1 MNKKMSSQ
9 IRLEE
14 RLYEKVKSIAE
25 KELRSMNAQMEY
37 FIARAVEQYERDNGV
52 IQPQAEQ

>member
-1 MNKKMSSQ
+1 MNKMSSQ

-14 RLYEKVKSIAE
+14 RLYEKVKTIAE

-37 FIARAVEQYERDNGV
+37 FISRAVEQYERDNGA

>member
-1 MNKKMSSQ
+1 MPKMSSQ

-14 RLYEKVKSIAE
+14 KLYDKVKAIAE

-37 FIARAVEQYERDNGV
+37 FIIRGVENYEIDNGEV
-52 IQPQAEQ
+52 TIQIEG

>member
-1 MNKKMSSQ
+1 MPKMSSQ

-14 RLYEKVKSIAE
+14 SLYDKVKAIAE

-37 FIARAVEQYERDNGV
+37 FIIRAVEQYERENGSTLAS
-52 IQPQAEQ
+52 PE